1 MPLVNKKW
9 GSVLTLSLMVV
20 SWLLSVNSAWPAS
33 ETALPSLSLGI
44 TPGKDPA
51 TVSLSLQILFL
62 LTVLSLAPAIM
73 VMMTCFTRLIVVF
86 SFLKNAMGIQQM
98 PNQIMIGLALFLTF
112 FIMAPVW
119 QEIQQQALKP
129 YMEQRLGAEEALTK
143 AVEPIRRFMFK
154 QTREKDISLFMT
166 ISKSPRPQNA
176 KDVPTTALIPAFMIS
191 ELKTAFEIGFMLYLP
206 FLVIDM
212 IVASV
217 LLSMGM
223 MMIPPMMISLLFK
236 ILLFVL
242 VDGWH
247 LLIGSLVRS
256 FK

>member
-1 MPLVNKKW
+1 MPLLNKKW
-9 GSVLTLSLMVV
+9 GSVLTLSLIVG
-20 SWLLSVNSAWPAS
+20 SWLLTVNSAWPAS

-154 QTREKDISLFMT
+154 QTREKDLSLFMT
-166 ISKSPRPQNA
+166 ISKSPRPQNT